1 MDAMAVSVS
10 RSGNYRLGS
19 ASGQVLFPDRE
30 ISFCG
35 EIGLAVRSHILALW
49 RDYGA
54 VRKKL
59 RHNRATRLPNRANTA
74 MSSVTDLLNTIR
86 ASGNGVSLAELL
98 TRYPGIPRRTAQ
110 RQIAALID
118 SGHVVA
124 LGEGRA
130 RRYFA
135 AGAESGPAPR
145 LASVDS
151 FPPFIPLSADSQD
164 ILAYI
169 DQPPEARKP
178 VGYQRDFLDAYRPN
192 ETWYLSESL
201 RRQLYRM
208 GKTTDVEA
216 PAGTYSRAILNR
228 LLIDLS
234 WASSHLEGNTYS
246 RLDTRELIEH
256 GKAARGKAAIETQ
269 MILNHKTAIEMLVEN
284 IDSAEFNRYTLMN
297 LHSALAENLL
307 PNPADEG
314 RIRQHAVDIGKSVYR
329 PLSTPQQIEEALD
342 ALLLKASLIRDPFE
356 QSFFMMVHL
365 PYLQPFADI
374 NKRSSR
380 LAANLPLFRANLC
393 PLTFLDVPEQ
403 AYSRATLGVYEM
415 TRVEL
420 LRDLY
425 VWAYERSTQEYL
437 AIKQDLA
444 EPDPLRLAWR
454 DFIKQTLREVVTHPE
469 LDPLSCIQRAVAE
482 RVPAEARPDVQALI
496 VEELRRLH
504 EGVLARYGLRL
515 SEYAAW
521 KARQGRAAPSSSM
534 GHGIH

>member
-1 MDAMAVSVS
+1 
-10 RSGNYRLGS
+10 
-19 ASGQVLFPDRE
+19 
-30 ISFCG
+30 
-35 EIGLAVRSHILALW
+35 
-49 RDYGA
+49 
-54 VRKKL
+54 
-59 RHNRATRLPNRANTA
+59 
-74 MSSVTDLLNTIR
+74 MSSTTDLLNSIQ
-86 ASGNGVSLAELL
+86 ASGNGLTLAELL
-98 TRYPGIPRRTAQ
+98 TQHPDIARRTAQ
-110 RQIAALID
+110 RLIAKLIEI
-118 SGHVVA
+118 GQVTA

-130 RRYFA
+130 RRYFFGAGTQTGPDTLA
-135 AGAESGPAPR
+135 ARADR
-145 LASVDS
+145 
-151 FPPFIPLSADSQD
+151 FPHFIPLSADSQD

-169 DQPPEARKP
+169 DQLPEERKP

-192 ETWYLSESL
+192 ETWYLSEAL
-201 RRQLYRM
+201 RRQLHKM
-208 GKTTDVEA
+208 GRTADVDE

-256 GKAARGKAAIETQ
+256 GKAARGKAAVETQ
-269 MILNHKTAIEMLVEN
+269 MILNHKTAIELLVEG

-329 PLSTPQQIEEALD
+329 PLSTPQQIED
-342 ALLLKASLIRDPFE
+342 ALNALLNKANQIRDPFE

-374 NKRSSR
+374 NKRTSR

-393 PLTFLDVPEQ
+393 PLTFLDIPEQ

-454 DFIKQTLREVVTHPE
+454 DFIKQTIRAVVTHPE
-469 LDPLSCIQRAVAE
+469 LDPLSNIRRSVAE
-482 RVPAEARPDVQALI
+482 RVPEQEQPDVQALI

-504 EGVLARYGLRL
+504 EGVLARYGLRP

-521 KARQGRAAPSSSM
+521 KAAH
-534 GHGIH
+534 GH

>member
-1 MDAMAVSVS
+1 
-10 RSGNYRLGS
+10 
-19 ASGQVLFPDRE
+19 
-30 ISFCG
+30 
-35 EIGLAVRSHILALW
+35 
-49 RDYGA
+49 
-54 VRKKL
+54 
-59 RHNRATRLPNRANTA
+59 
-74 MSSVTDLLNTIR
+74 MSSTTALLNSIG
-86 ASGNGVSLAELL
+86 ASNNGLTLAELL
-98 TRYPGIPRRTAQ
+98 GRHPDIARRTAQ
-110 RQIAALID
+110 RLIAKLIE
-118 SGHVVA
+118 SGQVTA
-124 LGEGRA
+124 QGEGRA
-130 RRYFA
+130 RRYFGAGAPIGTNTLA
-135 AGAESGPAPR
+135 AGADA
-145 LASVDS
+145 
-151 FPPFIPLSADSQD
+151 FPPLIPVSADSRD

-192 ETWYLSESL
+192 ATWYLSESL
-201 RRQLYRM
+201 RRLLHKM
-208 GKTTDVEA
+208 GRTADVHE
-216 PAGTYSRAILNR
+216 PAGTYSRAMLNR

-269 MILNHKTAIEMLVEN
+269 MILNHKTAIELLVEN

-307 PNPADEG
+307 PNPSDEG

-329 PLSTPQQIEEALD
+329 PLSTPQQIEHALD
-342 ALLLKASLIRDPFE
+342 TLLSKANQIRDPFE
-356 QSFFMMVHL
+356 QSFFMMVHV

-374 NKRSSR
+374 NKRTSR

-403 AYSRATLGVYEM
+403 ACSRAILGVYEM

-437 AIKQDLA
+437 ATKQDLA

-454 DFIKQTLREVVTHPE
+454 DLIKQTIREVITHPE
-469 LDPLSCIQRAVAE
+469 LDPLSSIHRSVAE
-482 RVPAEARPDVQALI
+482 LVAEQEQPDVQALI

-504 EGVLARYGLRL
+504 EGVLARYGLRP

-521 KARQGRAAPSSSM
+521 KALH
-534 GHGIH
+534 GH

>member
-1 MDAMAVSVS
+1 M
-10 RSGNYRLGS
+10 
-19 ASGQVLFPDRE
+19 
-30 ISFCG
+30 SF
-35 EIGLAVRSHILALW
+35 
-49 RDYGA
+49 
-54 VRKKL
+54 
-59 RHNRATRLPNRANTA
+59 TA
-74 MSSVTDLLNTIR
+74 DLLNGIR
-86 ASGNGVSLAELL
+86 ASDNGLTLAELL
-98 TRYPGIPRRTAQ
+98 AARPGIARRTAQ
-110 RQIAALID
+110 RLIAQLIE
-118 SGHVVA
+118 SGQVVA
-124 LGEGRA
+124 QGKGRA
-130 RRYFA
+130 RRYWGSGAHAGSSVPA
-135 AGAESGPAPR
+135 AGADR
-145 LASVDS
+145 

-164 ILAYI
+164 ILAYV

-178 VGYQRDFLDAYRPN
+178 VGYQRDFPGAYRPN
-192 ETWYLSESL
+192 ETWYLSEPL
-201 RRQLYRM
+201 RRQLHRM
-208 GKTTDVEA
+208 GRTAGVDA
-216 PAGTYSRAILNR
+216 PAGTYSRAILSR

-269 MILNHKTAIEMLVEN
+269 MILNHKTAIELLVGN
-284 IDSAEFNRYTLMN
+284 IDSAGFNRYTLMN
-297 LHSALAENLL
+297 VHSALAENLL

-329 PLSTPQQIEEALD
+329 PLSTPQQIEDALD
-342 ALLLKASLIRDPFE
+342 ALLGKANRIEDPFE
-356 QSFFMMVHL
+356 QSFFMMVHV

-374 NKRSSR
+374 NKRTSR

-403 AYSRATLGVYEM
+403 AYSRAILGVYEM

-454 DFIKQTLREVVTHPE
+454 DFIKQTIREVITHPE
-469 LDPLSCIQRAVAE
+469 RDPLSSIQRAVAE
-482 RVPAEARPDVQALI
+482 RVPEGEQTGVQALT

-504 EGVLARYGLRL
+504 EGVLARYGLRP

-521 KARQGRAAPSSSM
+521 KALH
-534 GHGIH
+534 GH

>member
-1 MDAMAVSVS
+1 MA
-10 RSGNYRLGS
+10 
-19 ASGQVLFPDRE
+19 QFWE
-30 ISFCG
+30 
-35 EIGLAVRSHILALW
+35 
-49 RDYGA
+49 
-54 VRKKL
+54 L
-59 RHNRATRLPNRANTA
+59 RHNCAKISSNSANTT
-74 MSSVTDLLNTIR
+74 MPSTTNILNSIQ
-86 ASGNGVSLAELL
+86 ASRNGVSLSELL
-98 TRYPGIPRRTAQ
+98 TRHPEIARRTAQ
-110 RQIAALID
+110 RILANLIESSQITAR
-118 SGHVVA
+118 
-124 LGEGRA
+124 GEGRA

-135 AGAESGPAPR
+135 TEHRAETHA
-145 LASVDS
+145 LNTDTDA
-151 FPPFIPLSADSQD
+151 FPTFIPLSADSRD

-169 DQPPEARKP
+169 NQPTEARKP
-178 VGYQRDFLDAYRPN
+178 VGYQRDFLEAYRPN

-201 RRQLYRM
+201 RRQLHRM
-208 GKTTDVEA
+208 GKTADATE
-216 PAGTYSRAILNR
+216 PAGTYTRAVLNR

-246 RLDTRELIEH
+246 RLDTRQLIEQ
-256 GKAARGKAAIETQ
+256 GKAAQGKAAIETQ
-269 MILNHKTAIEMLVEN
+269 MILNHKTAIELLVEN
-284 IDSAEFNRYTLMN
+284 IESAEFNRYTLMN

-314 RIRQHAVDIGKSVYR
+314 RIRQHAVDIGKRTYR

-342 ALLLKASLIRDPFE
+342 VLLGKANQIADPFE

-374 NKRSSR
+374 NKRTSR

-425 VWAYERSTQEYL
+425 IWAYERSTLEYL

-454 DFIKQTLREVVTHPE
+454 DFIKKTIREIITHPE
-469 LDPLSCIQRAVAE
+469 LDPLSCIQRSVAE
-482 RVPAEARPDVQALI
+482 YVSEKEQPEVQALI

-504 EGVLARYGLRL
+504 EGVLARYGLRP
-515 SEYAAW
+515 SEFMSW
-521 KARQGRAAPSSSM
+521 KSLH
-534 GHGIH
+534 GH